1 MSDSPVWMDSSSSQ
15 QCENLQAAVGG
26 AQILADITGSRAYE
40 VQLLNHW
47 YKYCNNDNNKPIIIH
62 VLAPPAAFH
71 WKPNCQSASETTGE
85 VSEHWGQHSWPLSDL
100 LPQKILLWLFICVL
114 CVCGFRESRW
124 SAVLLPHCSL
134 VIMQP
139 LTTVMVN
146 VICSFTHQIT
156 QYSIH
161 LFNCSLSDSCCF
173 RVGDESA
180 GYQNQVLV
188 SDLSGL
194 HCTRLGAVAWCATAL
209 HLCAGE
215 YKHRAH
221 GWPLTPDIS
230 FVFLPTGSNLFL
242 LCASLWFFW
251 KLQCSDLHWRQPRC
265 EV

>member
-1 MSDSPVWMDSSSSQ
+1 MSSLHLQRFTGNQIAKVHQRQPEKFQNTEVSTHDLCLTYYPRKSSSDYSFV
-15 QCENLQAAVGG
+15 C
-26 AQILADITGSRAYE
+26 
-40 VQLLNHW
+40 
-47 YKYCNNDNNKPIIIH
+47 
-62 VLAPPAAFH
+62 
-71 WKPNCQSASETTGE
+71 
-85 VSEHWGQHSWPLSDL
+85 
-100 LPQKILLWLFICVL
+100 CV

-180 GYQNQVLV
+180 GYQDQVLV

-221 GWPLTPDIS
+221 GWPLAPDII